1 LQCARIVSKDG
12 TLELDPK
19 DLGTLDLEGAWVP
32 YADLH
37 DSAFL
42 PTRITLGAD
51 EYAYS
56 SSMIIQGHSA
66 VLPQRIMQLRSAGKK
81 PIIVE
86 RDDRYYVF
94 VSPP

>member
-1 LQCARIVSKDG
+1 M
-12 TLELDPK
+12 LELDPGS
-19 DLGTLDLEGAWVP
+19 LGTLDLQGAWVP

-37 DSAFL
+37 FTDFL
-42 PTRITLGAD
+42 PTRIKLGAE

-56 SSMIIQGHSA
+56 SSMIIFGHGA
-66 VLPQRIMQLRSAGKK
+66 VLPQRIKDLRSAGKK
-81 PIIVE
+81 PIVVE

>member
-1 LQCARIVSKDG
+1 MEPAQGGGV
-12 TLELDPK
+12 LELDPK
-19 DLGTLDLEGAWVP
+19 DLGTLDLDGAWVP

-37 DSAFL
+37 YMDFL
-42 PTRITLGAD
+42 PTRIKLGAD
-51 EYAYS
+51 EYAYN
-56 SSMIIQGHSA
+56 SSMIISGHGA
-66 VLPQRIMQLRSAGKK
+66 VLPQRIKALRGAGKT

>member
-1 LQCARIVSKDG
+1 M
-12 TLELDPK
+12 ELDPK

-37 DSAFL
+37 DTGFL
-42 PTRITLGAD
+42 PTRVKVGAD

-56 SSMIIQGHSA
+56 SSMIIFGHGA
-66 VLPQRIMQLRSAGKK
+66 VLPGRIKELRDAGKK
-81 PIIVE
+81 AIVLE
-86 RDDRYYVF
+86 RENRYYVF